1 MSKVILV
8 VDDSE
13 TIRHVVA
20 SALREHGFSVL
31 EADDGVDAL
40 SHCNGQKIH
49 LVISDLN
56 MPNLDGIGFVREMKN
71 RQGYRFTP
79 VIILTTENS
88 KEKKAEGKSAGATA
102 WMVKPFDA
110 ARVLSAVNKLI
121 LA

>member
-31 EADDGVDAL
+31 EAEDGVDAL

-56 MPNLDGIGFVREMKN
+56 MPNLDGIGFVREMKT

-79 VIILTTENS
+79 VMILTTENS
-88 KEKKAEGKSAGATA
+88 VEKRAEGKSAGASG

-110 ARVLSAVNKLI
+110 ARVLSAVKKLI

>member
-20 SALREHGFSVL
+20 STLREHGFNVL
-31 EADDGVDAL
+31 EAEDGMDAL
-40 SHCNGQKIH
+40 TQCNGQKIH

-56 MPNLDGIGFVREMKN
+56 MPNMNGIDFVREMKK
-71 RQGYRFTP
+71 RPSYRFTP
-79 VIILTTENS
+79 VIILTTETS
-88 KEKKAEGKSAGATA
+88 AEMRAEGKSAGATA
-102 WMVKPFDA
+102 WVVKPFDVD
-110 ARVLSAVNKLI
+110 RMLSAVNKLI

>member
-20 SALREHGFSVL
+20 SALIEHGFSVL
-31 EADDGVDAL
+31 EAEDGVDAL

-56 MPNLDGIGFVREMKN
+56 MPNLDGIGFVREMKT

-79 VIILTTENS
+79 VMILTTENS
-88 KEKKAEGKSAGATA
+88 VEKRAEGKSAGASG

-110 ARVLSAVNKLI
+110 ARVLSAVKKLI

>member
-20 SALREHGFSVL
+20 STLREHGFTVI
-31 EADDGVDAL
+31 EAQDGVDAL
-40 SHCNGQKIH
+40 THCNGQKIH

-56 MPNLDGIGFVREMKN
+56 MPNLDGIGFVREMKKH
-71 RQGYRFTP
+71 QSYRFTP
-79 VIILTTENS
+79 VIILTTETS
-88 KEKKAEGKSAGATA
+88 AEKRAEGKSAGATA
-102 WMVKPFDA
+102 WVVKPFDV
-110 ARVLSAVNKLI
+110 ARMLSAVNKLI

>member
-20 SALREHGFSVL
+20 AALRENGFTVL
-31 EADDGVDAL
+31 EAEDGVDAL
-40 SHCNGQKIH
+40 AHCNGQKIH

-56 MPNLDGIGFVREMKN
+56 MPNMDGIGFLREMKK

>member
-20 SALREHGFSVL
+20 SVLREHGFSVL
-31 EADDGVDAL
+31 EAEDGVDAL

-56 MPNLDGIGFVREMKN
+56 MPNMDGIGFVREMKT

-88 KEKKAEGKSAGATA
+88 AEKRAEGKSAGAA
-102 WMVKPFDA
+102 GWMVKPFDA

>member
-20 SALREHGFSVL
+20 STLREHGFSVL
-31 EADDGVDAL
+31 EAEDGVDAL
-40 SHCNGQKIH
+40 THCNGQKIH

-56 MPNLDGIGFVREMKN
+56 MPNLDGIGFVREMKK
-71 RQGYRFTP
+71 RHGYRFTP
-79 VIILTTENS
+79 VIILTTETDS
-88 KEKKAEGKSAGATA
+88 EKRAQGKSAGAA
-102 WMVKPFDA
+102 GWMIKPFDA
-110 ARVLSAVNKLI
+110 ARVLAAVNKLI

>member
-20 SALREHGFSVL
+20 STLREHGFSVL
-31 EADDGVDAL
+31 ESEDGVDGL
-40 SHCNGQKIH
+40 THCNGQKIH

-56 MPNLDGIGFVREMKN
+56 MPNLDGIGFVREMKKH
-71 RQGYRFTP
+71 QSYRFTP
-79 VIILTTENS
+79 VVILTTETS
-88 KEKKAEGKSAGATA
+88 AEKRAEGKSAGATA
-102 WMVKPFDA
+102 WVVKPFDV
-110 ARVLSAVNKLI
+110 ARMLSAVNKLI

>member
-8 VDDSE
+8 VDDSD

-20 SALREHGFSVL
+20 STLREHGFSVL
-31 EADDGVDAL
+31 EAEDGVDAL
-40 SHCNGQKIH
+40 THCNGQKIH

-56 MPNLDGIGFVREMKN
+56 MPNLDGIGFVREMKK

-79 VIILTTENS
+79 VIILTTETDA
-88 KEKKAEGKSAGATA
+88 EKIAEGKSAGAA
-102 WMVKPFDA
+102 GWMIKPFDA